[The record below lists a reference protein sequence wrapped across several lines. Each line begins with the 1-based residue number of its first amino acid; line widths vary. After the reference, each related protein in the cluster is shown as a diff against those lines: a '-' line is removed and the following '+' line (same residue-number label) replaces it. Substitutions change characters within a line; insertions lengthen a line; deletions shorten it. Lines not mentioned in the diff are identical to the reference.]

1 MGNKN
6 VKPLTD
12 KENWCK
18 TTVGETIKSRF
29 LWTIEGLKTREE
41 EEGQW
46 LDSDSFKICDPE
58 GKVTTWYLRLY
69 PRGFEKTGDED
80 DDDEDCVA
88 IVLFSNA
95 NSKLKINVEM
105 FLLVARKHSIEFE
118 AHELSR
124 KIGNGGIAISRDDLL
139 NWIPDDNLTISCDI
153 TLYGSGKTVSGC
165 KYVAGAQKIKQVTTE
180 SCQQELSQ
188 DLQKLLFDK
197 DLADVEIICGDKS
210 LPCHTIVL
218 SARSPVFRAMFK
230 AEMTE
235 KKRGKV
241 EIQGFS
247 SDVIQNMLHFI
258 YTGMLSKP
266 DLDEAE
272 AEDLLGAEDQYQLD
286 LLKRVCENKL
296 CELLNVDNC
305 LRLLAIA
312 DMHQADRLKAL
323 AIELVVKN
331 MDTIVIKGSEDWKKC
346 VKNHPDLVVQITE
359 EQAKRNGV

>member
-1 MGNKN
+1 M
-6 VKPLTD
+6 
-12 KENWCK
+12 
-18 TTVGETIKSRF
+18 
-29 LWTIEGLKTREE
+29 
-41 EEGQW
+41 
-46 LDSDSFKICDPE
+46 
-58 GKVTTWYLRLY
+58 TTWYLRLY

-88 IVLFSNA
+88 IVLFSND
-95 NSKLKINVEM
+95 NFKLKINVEV
-105 FLLVARKHSIEFE
+105 FLLDARKQSIEFE
-118 AHELSR
+118 AHKLGN
-124 KIGNGGIAISRDDLL
+124 KIGIGGIAISRDDLL
-139 NWIPDDNLTISCDI
+139 NWIPNDNLTIGCDI

-188 DLQKLLFDK
+188 DLQKLLLDK

-230 AEMTE
+230 ADMTE

-241 EIQGFS
+241 EIHGFT
-247 SDVIQNMLHFI
+247 SDVIQNMLHFM
-258 YTGMLSKP
+258 YTGSLSTP
-266 DLDEAE
+266 LGETEA
-272 AEDLLGAEDQYQLD
+272 ADLLGAADQYQLD

-312 DMHQADRLKAL
+312 DMHQADQLKARGMD
-323 AIELVVKN
+323 LVIKN
-331 MDTIVIKGSEDWKKC
+331 MNTIVMKSSEDWKKC
-346 VKNHPDLVVQITE
+346 VKDHPDLVVEITE